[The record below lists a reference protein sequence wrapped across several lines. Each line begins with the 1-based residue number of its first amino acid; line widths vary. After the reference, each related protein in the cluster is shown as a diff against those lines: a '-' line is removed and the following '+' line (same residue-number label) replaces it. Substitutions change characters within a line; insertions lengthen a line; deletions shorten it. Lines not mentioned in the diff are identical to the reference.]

1 MSTEDDLVKVLRA
14 LEKHIGGAS
23 STTTDARGKIAGDKS
38 NDADAA
44 AQRKSIR
51 ATSKALDSLSSSV
64 DQLDKK
70 FRHLGQTLETTIG
83 QFGALNKG
91 MSGRAAK
98 TKAVEIDTV
107 VKGEVGA
114 GKGALQ
120 NLDLF
125 NRSLSGAVSGL
136 IKLAKA
142 ANDCDPCPPCGEVS
156 GAKIAGQIYLQQ
168 VAMGAAQ
175 SIANMTKATDDATKA
190 AEAAAQNQ
198 TNAINT
204 VTDAAK
210 KLAGIIGGSL
220 YKVIDDYY
228 NLLRRGISGSEN
240 LVNMYVNAGKAGLSL
255 QAYTQLLEENQATV
269 ARFGSFEEYDKQIT
283 KTTKQLNGLGI
294 FGEKA
299 AGLAGAMGTNAV
311 TMGIPMS
318 HMANATRTQVNMFEV
333 LRKST
338 LMTADEFRDLANT
351 VGNNIAVQEE
361 LLGVTPQERE
371 ARMANILST
380 ASLGQQMGLTKDA
393 SRQLTESLLM
403 QRKATAKDRF
413 KAAGIMR
420 QAGAMTGMSADDT
433 ERLARLSQKKNK
445 SDDENKELV
454 ALQGQLQERIATM
467 QNSGSV
473 GIENIA
479 DAVTEQIQSSSQR
492 DVAAASAQAQLQK
505 QSGGVVNSELGA
517 LPTVMEKTF
526 GQVMTAMSGIAQN
539 PLFDGAKMIAQLLV
553 QTALAVKS
561 VGLLSVI
568 AAASTA
574 KGGKVGGMLEG
585 VKTIFGRGSRGTAP
599 GPGAPLGG
607 TVNAQPGGGG
617 PGRGRRRRRGRGG
630 GGGAVAGI
638 GAGIVTEMTGMDV
651 GGLAGAP
658 DAGGDL
664 VSVATKSG
672 GIANIAKTIGGA
684 VWGNIGS
691 ILKGGAILAAVWGAA
706 EEMFTGNL
714 AAAGLATASEDFNV
728 GDKGWIPKMA
738 GMLWEKGSAMIYG
751 AIRGIGTAVTG
762 AIDGILN
769 GFGVDLVDEWGFS
782 ATNMFDRIFIN
793 MAIAWKDWKLLIMKG
808 WSGIASLFG
817 ISFLEDNI
825 KDTEKEIATSK
836 ESLAILEKD
845 GAATLTTIGESTQ
858 KEIAKQKAG
867 SKRTSAEVSKS
878 IPQLL
883 QQASKTAATAS
894 SAAFAAEEANKDKDG
909 APIKATAANQT
920 AVENAK
926 KTAQVDVS
934 TSQTPAQVAEPTQQR
949 RPSVTSPEVNSTAA
963 ALTTSSGKGA
973 ETEGTAALGMKEVID
988 LLQKQLDVAQKQLV
1002 ALTDMEAPSTGALT
1016 AIGRAVFPSTTTLVD
1031 RMYKSNPRSS

>member
-1 MSTEDDLVKVLRA
+1 M
-14 LEKHIGGAS
+14 
-23 STTTDARGKIAGDKS
+23 
-38 NDADAA
+38 
-44 AQRKSIR
+44 
-51 ATSKALDSLSSSV
+51 
-64 DQLDKK
+64 
-70 FRHLGQTLETTIG
+70 
-83 QFGALNKG
+83 
-91 MSGRAAK
+91 
-98 TKAVEIDTV
+98 
-107 VKGEVGA
+107 
-114 GKGALQ
+114 
-120 NLDLF
+120 
-125 NRSLSGAVSGL
+125 
-136 IKLAKA
+136 
-142 ANDCDPCPPCGEVS
+142 
-156 GAKIAGQIYLQQ
+156 QQ
-168 VAMGAAQ
+168 VAMGAAH

-190 AEAAAQNQ
+190 AETAAQNQ
-198 TNAINT
+198 TNAIST
-204 VTDAAK
+204 VTEAAK
-210 KLAGIIGGSL
+210 KLAAAIGGSL
-220 YKVIDDYY
+220 SKVIDDYY

-318 HMANATRTQVNMFEV
+318 SMANATRTQVNMFEV

-338 LMTADEFRDLANT
+338 LMTADEFRELAHT

-361 LLGVTPQERE
+361 LLGVTPRERE
-371 ARMANILST
+371 ARMANILGT

-467 QNSGSV
+467 QNTGSV

-492 DVAAASAQAQLQK
+492 DVANASLQAQLQK
-505 QSGGVVNSELGA
+505 QAGGVANAELGA
-517 LPTVMEKTF
+517 QPSAMEKTF
-526 GQVMTAMSGIAQN
+526 GQLMTAASGIAQN
-539 PLFDGAKMIAQLLV
+539 PLFDGAKMITQLVV

-574 KGGKVGGMLEG
+574 AGGKVGGMLEG

-607 TVNAQPGGGG
+607 TVNAQPGGGAT
-617 PGRGRRRRRGRGG
+617 GRGRRRRRGRGG
-630 GGGAVAGI
+630 AGGAGAVAGI
-638 GAGIVTEMTGMDV
+638 SAGIVSEMTGMDV
-651 GGLAGAP
+651 GGLAGAA

-684 VWGNIGS
+684 VWGNIGNV
-691 ILKGGAILAAVWGAA
+691 LKGGAILAAVWGAA
-706 EEMFTGNL
+706 SEMFTGNL

-738 GMLWEKGSAMIYG
+738 GLLWEKGSAMIYG

-762 AIDGILN
+762 AIDGIFN
-769 GFGVDLVDEWGFS
+769 GFGVDMVDVFGGTM
-782 ATNMFDRIFIN
+782 TNLFDRAFIN

-808 WSGIASLFG
+808 LSGAASWFG
-817 ISFLEDNI
+817 VDMFKDNI

-836 ESLAILEKD
+836 QSLAILEKD

-894 SAAFAAEEANKDKDG
+894 SAAFATEA
-909 APIKATAANQT
+909 TQ
-920 AVENAK
+920 

-949 RPSVTSPEVNSTAA
+949 RPSVTSPEVNKTAA

-973 ETEGTAALGMKEVID
+973 ETEGTAAPGMKQVID